1 MPKPT
6 TAVPSVDNPIATSAK
21 ARSFNKLGLHPILR
35 RDIGSLG
42 FAHPTPIQAS
52 LVPAAIEG
60 RDVIG
65 LAPTGTGKTLAFVM
79 PVAHRLLSD
88 PPPILKGPAKRG
100 TRKSGRRVEARS
112 RLRAI
117 VLCPTREL
125 AQQVAEEAK
134 RLVRGSLLK
143 VGAVWGKTSIA
154 PQRDMI
160 AEGLDLLVG
169 TPGRIREL
177 LDEDALS
184 LAFVRH
190 VVVDEADRMLDLG
203 FLPQVEAILDR
214 MPPERQILL
223 LSATF
228 PPMVNS
234 LTEKFLREPL
244 RVEAGGHSR
253 PATHLDQH
261 LFEVEDAFKTSL
273 VLAIVEG
280 GAGGSAKPGNA
291 KRSGVIIFC
300 RTRRRTGWVAGALK
314 ARNVSTGL
322 LHGDRSQ
329 AQREH
334 DLAEFAAGR
343 LRVLVATDVASRGLH
358 IPTAH
363 TVINYDVPLLPE
375 EYVHRVGRAGHGGG
389 SGESFT
395 FVSPEPEEAGR
406 WKRLVRLT
414 KVELDASPLP
424 DMTPWMRPED
434 RERFE
439 RLLRRKAAALQREL
453 DRAQREELES
463 GEAELIDSRTHGGK
477 KPAVK
482 PVEREPRVKKKTTKR
497 AGKSKAHL
505 RGGHASRPVAK
516 SERPGTGVKR
526 K

>member
-1 MPKPT
+1 M
-6 TAVPSVDNPIATSAK
+6 APS
-21 ARSFNKLGLHPILR
+21 ILR
-35 RDIGSLG
+35 LMPVDAKPNAHPMAAPETIAGFDELGMHPVIRRGISALG
-42 FAHPTPIQAS
+42 FERPTPIQAA
-52 LVPAAIEG
+52 LVPPAMQG

-88 PPPILKGPAKRG
+88 PPPMLKGPPKRG
-100 TRKSGRRVEARS
+100 SRQSGRRVEPRT

-117 VLCPTREL
+117 ILCPTREL
-125 AQQVAEEAK
+125 AQQVAKEAQA
-134 RLVRGSLLK
+134 LVRGSLLR

-154 PQRDMI
+154 PQKAMI
-160 AEGLDLLVG
+160 AEGIDLLVG

-184 LAFVRH
+184 LAYVRH

-203 FLPQVEAILDR
+203 FLPQVEAILER

-228 PPMVNS
+228 PPMVDR
-234 LTEKFLREPL
+234 LTVKFLREPE
-244 RVEAGGHSR
+244 RIEAGGHSR
-253 PATHLDQH
+253 PAKHLAQH
-261 LFEVEDAFKTSL
+261 LFEIEDPFKTAL

-280 GAGGSAKPGNA
+280 GVGGA
-291 KRSGVIIFC
+291 KRSGVIVFC

-314 ARNVSTGL
+314 IRHIATGL

-334 DLAEFAAGR
+334 DLAEFTAGR

-358 IPTAH
+358 IPAIH

-395 FVSPEPEEAGR
+395 LVSNEPEEVSR
-406 WKRLVRLT
+406 WRRLCRLT
-414 KVELDASPLP
+414 SVSLSTTPLP
-424 DMTPWMRPED
+424 DIKPWMRPED
-434 RERFE
+434 LERYE
-439 RLLRRKAAALQREL
+439 RSNKRQARAALKKKDDAARE
-453 DRAQREELES
+453 AM
-463 GEAELIDSRTHGGK
+463 EAEAIESEG
-477 KPAVK
+477 A
-482 PVEREPRVKKKTTKR
+482 RVKSGGLKAPTVRKKTTKR
-497 AGKSKAHL
+497 AGKAKHQY
-505 RGGHASRPVAK
+505 RGGASKKPVSK
-516 SERPGTGVKR
+516 SEKPGGGVRRAK
-526 K
+526 